1 VVDGRRGRVSP
12 QQMGEGLCVNN
23 EQFTG
28 PFFVSFK
35 LQEALLNN
43 TPIKTNVRSC
53 TILPNFVGYVFL
65 VQLFVSIGLTDIVG
79 AFSQCSVFGTQR
91 QRVPTCC
98 SHAGDG
104 RAQVRGVFAHE
115 EEVYIQVSALSY
127 MSQSLS
133 AETTFFACR
142 STKNK

>member
-1 VVDGRRGRVSP
+1 MVDGRRGRVSP
-12 QQMGEGLCVNN
+12 QEMGEGLCINN

-28 PFFVSFK
+28 PFFISFK

-43 TPIKTNVRSC
+43 TPIKTNARSC

-65 VQLFVSIGLTDIVG
+65 VQLFGSIGLADNVG
-79 AFSQCSVFGTQR
+79 AFSKGPIFGAQR
-91 QRVPTCC
+91 QRVPTRG

-104 RAQVRGVFAHE
+104 RTQVRGVFAYK

-127 MSQSLS
+127 MPQSLS